1 MKRYSV
7 FLVNPITIIFILIAL
22 IFNKF
27 NFLILHYSI
36 AFIHEICHYFAA
48 KVVKIKVQ
56 EIQFLPIGFYLK
68 INNLENYSFFKQLV
82 VLIAGPLSYFISF
95 AILKLLYRYDVLSI
109 YGYEEGI
116 LANNFILLFNLLPIY
131 PLDGAKILELIMSK
145 FLSEYKLR
153 IFRILVS
160 ILTLV
165 LASSYLL
172 SLGELIT
179 VGFLFIGLIGSLINL
194 KKDYLYFLIYRLN
207 AKNDRKVKI
216 NKEKVIYRL
225 SDNYCLSNN
234 QLICEKEIIQDILK
248 QENLKKEIN

>member
-116 LANNFILLFNLLPIY
+116 LANNFILLFNILPIY
-131 PLDGAKILELIMSK
+131 IHLMERK
-145 FLSEYKLR
+145 FW
-153 IFRILVS
+153 
-160 ILTLV
+160 
-165 LASSYLL
+165 
-172 SLGELIT
+172 
-179 VGFLFIGLIGSLINL
+179 N
-194 KKDYLYFLIYRLN
+194 
-207 AKNDRKVKI
+207 
-216 NKEKVIYRL
+216 
-225 SDNYCLSNN
+225 
-234 QLICEKEIIQDILK
+234 
-248 QENLKKEIN
+248 